1 MPMIDE
7 IEQLVEEARHDR
19 DFVNALHRLYDHLH
33 MTFHATSK
41 QMRKDNYRMAALWL
55 RMAMELLDARK

>member
-7 IEQLVEEARHDR
+7 IEQLVEKARHDP
-19 DFVNALHRLYDHLH
+19 DFVNALHRLHDHLQL
-33 MTFHATSK
+33 TFHATSK
-41 QMRKDNYRMAALWL
+41 QMRKDNYRMAAVWL